1 MSNSPRAR
9 KMADLIR
16 RIVAERLQRGLGD
29 PRMGYVTVT
38 DVRVSGDL
46 HNASVYYTVLGN
58 QTERQDTQ
66 SALAAATGMLR
77 SEVGRNITAKL
88 TPSLEF
94 IMDGVPENA
103 IVIENLL
110 QEARKRDAEVGR
122 QKTSARYAGDE
133 QPYKVPQTNDE
144 N

>member
-1 MSNSPRAR
+1 
-9 KMADLIR
+9 
-16 RIVAERLQRGLGD
+16 
-29 PRMGYVTVT
+29 MGYVTVT

>member
-1 MSNSPRAR
+1 
-9 KMADLIR
+9 MADLIR

-29 PRMGYVTVT
+29 PRMGYVTIT

-46 HNASVYYTVLGN
+46 HNAAVYYTVLGDEA
-58 QTERQDTQ
+58 EREDTRM
-66 SALAAATGMLR
+66 ALTAATGMLR

-103 IVIENLL
+103 IAIESLL
-110 QEARKRDAEVGR
+110 QEARQRDADVER
-122 QKTSARYAGDE
+122 QKSSAQYAGDVY
-133 QPYKVPQTNDE
+133 PYKIPRTNDQD
-144 N
+144 

>member
-1 MSNSPRAR
+1 
-9 KMADLIR
+9 MADLIR

-29 PRMGYVTVT
+29 PRMGYVTIT

-46 HNASVYYTVLGN
+46 HNAAVYYTVLGDEA
-58 QTERQDTQ
+58 EREDTRM
-66 SALAAATGMLR
+66 ALTAATGMLR

-103 IVIENLL
+103 IAIESLL
-110 QEARKRDAEVGR
+110 QEARQRDADVER
-122 QKTSARYAGDE
+122 QKSSAQYAGDVH
-133 QPYKVPQTNDE
+133 PYKIPRTNDQD
-144 N
+144 

>member
-1 MSNSPRAR
+1 
-9 KMADLIR
+9 MADLIR

-29 PRMGYVTVT
+29 PRMGYVTIT

-46 HNASVYYTVLGN
+46 HNAAVYYTVLGN
-58 QTERQDTQ
+58 EAEREDTRM
-66 SALAAATGMLR
+66 ALTAATGMLR

-103 IVIENLL
+103 IAIESLL
-110 QEARKRDAEVGR
+110 QEARQRDADVER
-122 QKTSARYAGDE
+122 QKSSAQYAGDVY
-133 QPYKVPQTNDE
+133 PYKIPRTNDQD
-144 N
+144 

>member
-1 MSNSPRAR
+1 
-9 KMADLIR
+9 MADLIQ

-29 PRMGYVTVT
+29 PRMGYVTIT

-46 HNASVYYTVLGN
+46 HNAAVYYTVLGDEA
-58 QTERQDTQ
+58 EREDTRM
-66 SALAAATGMLR
+66 ALTAATGMLR

-103 IVIENLL
+103 IAIESLL
-110 QEARKRDAEVGR
+110 QEARQRDADVER
-122 QKTSARYAGDE
+122 QKSSAQYAGDVH
-133 QPYKVPQTNDE
+133 PYKIPRTNDQD
-144 N
+144 